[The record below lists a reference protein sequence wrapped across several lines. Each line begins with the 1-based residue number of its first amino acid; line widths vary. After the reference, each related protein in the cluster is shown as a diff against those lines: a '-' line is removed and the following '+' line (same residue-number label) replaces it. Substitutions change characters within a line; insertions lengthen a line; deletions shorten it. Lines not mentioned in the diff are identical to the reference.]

1 MKKIFF
7 GKVENCKPV
16 LEDQRNYNLVIASF
30 NGKEI
35 ELIISAKKKNRSNS
49 QNKYYWGVCLALM
62 REYTGYS
69 ENEAHDAMRM
79 LFLVNRD
86 NKIPTLKSTTK
97 LSTVEFEKYL
107 SDIRMFASNELGCYI
122 PEPNE
127 VEI

>member
-49 QNKYYWGVCLALM
+49 QNKYYWGVCLALIS
-62 REYTGYS
+62 EYTGYS

-79 LFLVNRD
+79 LFLVNRE